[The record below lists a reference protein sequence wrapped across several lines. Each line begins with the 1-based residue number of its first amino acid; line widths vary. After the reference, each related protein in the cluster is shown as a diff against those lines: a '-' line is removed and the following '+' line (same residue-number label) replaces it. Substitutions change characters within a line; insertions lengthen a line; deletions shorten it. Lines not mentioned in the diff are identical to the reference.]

1 MVDSH
6 IAIVDGTGAWD
17 DAEYAAAMKT
27 SFCSQIRDQ
36 VGGSGDYQRGPSDDG
51 YRMLERGR
59 RAADFLT
66 ARKGGGSL
74 MLAGYSRGGSAVI
87 MAAEALAL
95 RGISVSA
102 MFLFDPVAR
111 HASTGGE
118 VIPAN
123 VERVWIARRRLDRD
137 LVEKYDHTIGP
148 LKLIAHNPMR
158 VFFGTTGDRYLGSGP
173 LVAESFRGSH
183 GAVGGVG
190 WQHVTEDAACQTAV
204 ASFMNLAF
212 SSVGLPVSLQA
223 YAPSTVP

>member
-1 MVDSH
+1 MDDYH

-17 DAEYAAAMKT
+17 DADYAAAMKH
-27 SFCSQIRDQ
+27 SFCSQVRDQ

-51 YRMLERGR
+51 YRMLERGH
-59 RAADFLT
+59 RAADFL
-66 ARKGGGSL
+66 AMRGGRNL

-87 MAAEALAL
+87 LAAEALTRRNIRVA
-95 RGISVSA
+95 A

-111 HASTGGE
+111 HMSKGGE
-118 VIPAN
+118 IIPAN

-173 LVAESFRGSH
+173 LVVESFRGSH

-190 WQHVTEDAACQTAV
+190 WTHVTEDAACQTAV
-204 ASFMNLAF
+204 ATFMTNAF
-212 SSVGLPVSLQA
+212 ASVRLPVALQA
-223 YAPSTVP
+223 YPPSSMP